1 MAILQRA
8 MGEVVADERRQP
20 RSLTVHFLRPPQAG
34 PVTVMP
40 VVERTGRTLSSA
52 SARMEQEGKLMAVAL
67 GSFSGPW
74 PGPMLDEAPM
84 PEVEPPGAREP
95 AAPPDSNPDAPK
107 FISQVTM
114 QERLGA
120 SLFSGA
126 ERSEVGGWLGLIEE
140 RPVDAL
146 TLAVLADTWFPAPWA
161 RLTSLAPAPTIEM
174 SVYYRAPLPQPD
186 SLVLGRFRTR
196 LVRDGFFE
204 EDGEMWT
211 PDGTLLAQSRQL
223 ALLLGADGL

>member
-8 MGEVVADERRQP
+8 MGEAVADEGRQP
-20 RSLTVHFLRPPQAG
+20 RSLTVQFLRAPQAG
-34 PVTVMP
+34 PVTVKP
-40 VVERTGRTLSSA
+40 LVERSGRTLTSVSG
-52 SARMEQEGKLMAVAL
+52 RMEQEGKLIALAL

-74 PGPMLDEAPM
+74 PGPTLDESPM
-84 PEVEPPGAREP
+84 PAVEPPGARES

-107 FISQVTM
+107 FIGQVTM

-140 RPVDAL
+140 RAVDAL

-161 RLTSLAPAPTIEM
+161 RLAALAPAPTIEM

-196 LVRDGFFE
+196 LAREGFFE
-204 EDGEMWT
+204 EDGEMWA

-223 ALLLGADGL
+223 ALLLGAEG